1 MNSQG
6 VKLEYAGKEKAI
18 LVGIYNRTVT
28 KEKAEEY
35 LEEMQLLAQT
45 AGAVTLKVYL
55 QKMDKVHSGTYVGKG
70 KLEEIKAAM
79 GEGQALNVTYEVK
92 EDAENQ
98 KGHAQHRP
106 RRKWNSL
113 NYNIFCQD

>member
-35 LEEMQLLAQT
+35 LEEMQLLAQ
-45 AGAVTLKVYL
+45 
-55 QKMDKVHSGTYVGKG
+55 
-70 KLEEIKAAM
+70 
-79 GEGQALNVTYEVK
+79 
-92 EDAENQ
+92 
-98 KGHAQHRP
+98 
-106 RRKWNSL
+106 
-113 NYNIFCQD
+113 